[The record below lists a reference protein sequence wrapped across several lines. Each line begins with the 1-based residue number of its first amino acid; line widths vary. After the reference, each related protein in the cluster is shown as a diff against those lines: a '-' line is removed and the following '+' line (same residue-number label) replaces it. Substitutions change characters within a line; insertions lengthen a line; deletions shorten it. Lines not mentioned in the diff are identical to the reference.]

1 MQSPAKYDHDNA
13 GYYDCEGGA
22 DAAKRY
28 AGVGS
33 NLGAGQMRKLVK
45 TAEMM
50 QDPDFEEHLDQ
61 LMRTFCML
69 MFEVC
74 TLVER
79 GNQGQRQRHSDA
91 GPLPDCGS
99 PRLVQLRRAG
109 EHGLPSERSVYCA
122 AREAQGC
129 DADGGAAGAESDE
142 EGVDLEEQA
151 QQEADVLIPVDSSD
165 DEVAEDTDGEG
176 EGEGEDEYEDGELD
190 SSDEEDDMA
199 DISSVAN
206 AIGNAAAPEGWKV
219 IKEAPA
225 LNTEPELQALIG
237 KHILYGHDSR
247 AATGWLIGC
256 VHSRNLTARDLKQ
269 APTANFVVCY
279 TAKLTDKKLVGK
291 VACELSLRIHGP
303 SEWWVVVVTG
313 TTPKIGV
320 PGPAVT

>member
-1 MQSPAKYDHDNA
+1 MRMTIN
-13 GYYDCEGGA
+13 
-22 DAAKRY
+22 
-28 AGVGS
+28 GS
-33 NLGAGQMRKLVK
+33 NDQHIR
-45 TAEMM
+45 M
-50 QDPDFEEHLDQ
+50 QGVDAY
-61 LMRTFCML
+61 TF
-69 MFEVC
+69 
-74 TLVER
+74 
-79 GNQGQRQRHSDA
+79 
-91 GPLPDCGS
+91 
-99 PRLVQLRRAG
+99 
-109 EHGLPSERSVYCA
+109 
-122 AREAQGC
+122 C

-190 SSDEEDDMA
+190 SSDEEDDTA

-247 AATGWLIGC
+247 AATGWFIGC

-291 VACELSLRIHGP
+291 VACELSSRTHGP
-303 SEWWVVVVTG
+303 TEWWVLVEKAGAGAGPSGAGEAGAAEATG
-313 TTPKIGV
+313 ATTLSGRGKDR
-320 PGPAVT
+320 A